1 MFSFRKSE
9 KLCRKKIIDQLF
21 ASGRSFTLFPIR
33 VQFLNTPL
41 PDDELVQA
49 LFTVP
54 KRRFKRAVKRNLLK
68 RRMREAYRHNKSILL
83 PALRQQES
91 QLAVAFIYVSN
102 EAVDQS
108 DINLA
113 MTRALDR
120 LIREIEKSR

>member
-33 VQFLNTPL
+33 VQFLNTSL

-83 PALRQQES
+83 PAMHQQES

-102 EAVDQS
+102 EEVDQS
-108 DINLA
+108 KINLA
-113 MTRALDR
+113 MIRALDR
-120 LIREIEKSR
+120 LIREIEKNR